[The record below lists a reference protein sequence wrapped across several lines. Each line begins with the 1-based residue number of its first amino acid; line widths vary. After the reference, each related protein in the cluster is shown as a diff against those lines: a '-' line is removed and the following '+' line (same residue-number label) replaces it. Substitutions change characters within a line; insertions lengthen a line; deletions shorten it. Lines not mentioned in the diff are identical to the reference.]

1 MKSNVRIRAGVLL
14 AAIVVVAAACSS
26 SDDAESAAPDETT
39 TTMSEG
45 TAAPDSTTS
54 TTLVA
59 TTKTT
64 VPETTTTTEA
74 PVPDLTLATSDF
86 PTLSGGAHYEGWAI
100 VDGEPTSTG
109 KFNVVGDRLTDPEGA
124 PIEGFFLSED
134 VTAATAIV
142 ITIEPAG
149 DTDAVPADTHF
160 VAGDVVAGEAA
171 LTIAHPAALG
181 TDFADASGS
190 FVLATPTD
198 GDRTNDE
205 LSGIWFLEFPGPEA
219 SLNLPELPEGWTYEG
234 WTVIDGVP
242 VTSGTFR
249 STVGSD
255 DAAPY
260 SGTVRTPNF
269 PGEDYLFN
277 APDGLTFPTDL
288 SGAPVVVSVEPVPDD
303 DPSPFVLKPLVGAA
317 GDPAEPE
324 PVAYELLP
332 GPEGPPTAL
341 ATIMG

>member
-1 MKSNVRIRAGVLL
+1 VKTSARIRAGVLF

-26 SDDAESAAPDETT
+26 SDEGESAGSDETT
-39 TTMSEG
+39 TT
-45 TAAPDSTTS
+45 TTQAAAAADSTT
-54 TTLVA
+54 TTTVVA
-59 TTKTT
+59 TTTTT

-74 PVPDLTLATSDF
+74 PLPDLTLTTSSF

-100 VDGEPTSTG
+100 VDGEPISTG
-109 KFNVVGDRLTDPEGA
+109 KFNVEGDRLTDAGGV
-124 PIEGFFLSED
+124 PIDGFFLSND
-134 VTAATAIV
+134 VGAASTIV

-160 VAGDVVAGEAA
+160 VAGDIVAGEAE

-234 WTVIDGVP
+234 WAVIDGVP

-255 DAAPY
+255 DSAPY

-277 APDGLTFPTDL
+277 APEGLTFPTDL

-332 GPEGPPTAL
+332 GPEAPPTAL
-341 ATIMG
+341 ATITG

>member
-1 MKSNVRIRAGVLL
+1 MKANTRIRAGVLV
-14 AAIVVVAAACSS
+14 ASIVIVAAACSS
-26 SDDAESAAPDETT
+26 SDQAASDTPDETT
-39 TTMSEG
+39 TTSEAVAEPG
-45 TAAPDSTTS
+45 STTS
-54 TTLVA
+54 TTADA
-59 TTKTT
+59 TTTTTT

-74 PVPDLTLATSDF
+74 PVPDLTLATSNF

-100 VDGEPTSTG
+100 VDGEPISTG
-109 KFNVVGDRLTDPEGA
+109 KFNLAGDRLTDPAGV
-124 PIEGFFLSED
+124 PIEGFSLSDD
-134 VTAATAIV
+134 VSAATTII

-149 DTDAVPADTHF
+149 DTDAVPAETHF
-160 VAGDVVAGEAA
+160 VAGDVVAGEAG

-219 SLNLPELPEGWTYEG
+219 SLMLPELPDGWTYEG

-277 APDGLTFPTDL
+277 APEGLAFPTDL

-303 DPSPFVLKPLVGAA
+303 DPSPFVLKPLAGAA

-332 GPEGPPTAL
+332 GVDAPPTAV
-341 ATIMG
+341 ATINA